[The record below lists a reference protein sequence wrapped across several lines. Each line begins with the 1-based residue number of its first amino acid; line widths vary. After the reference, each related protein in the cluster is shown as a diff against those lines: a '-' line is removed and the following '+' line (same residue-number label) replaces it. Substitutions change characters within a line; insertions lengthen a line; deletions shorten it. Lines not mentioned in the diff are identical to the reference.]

1 MEKSNQK
8 KNVLWYDSGN
18 TVTSLIIGVIL
29 LIIVCSQSFA
39 VGGNSSLA
47 LFGSVIN
54 YNTVYLLA
62 LIYFI
67 LIKTRFGKKYFNY
80 LNVFLIFIYL
90 IVMVTSLLTVIQSFS
105 LNTVLSFILNF
116 VIVIYLFHTMF
127 RDTRI
132 WKDFKLGESP
142 FNELSN
148 EWYFYALIVLGVFS
162 LVVNLI
168 STVVVSGVVLSILD
182 CLYVVFLGR
191 YIFLYGEFLNDEKK
205 DINNSGN
212 FDEIRESIKDVANDV
227 SDKINDLIEENKLDE
242 KIDDM
247 KDKLVEVSKNVT
259 DAVADFVEDVSTTH
273 DEKEETT
280 NSTKSSADTKTE
292 DKKKE
297 VSKKKTSN
305 GKTQNHRNSK
315 KDTKEKKGD
324 TK

>member
-1 MEKSNQK
+1 MEKSNQE

-18 TVTSLIIGVIL
+18 TVTSIIIGIIL
-29 LIIVCSQSFA
+29 LIIICSQSFA

-47 LFGSVIN
+47 LFGSIIN

-67 LIKTRFGKKYFNY
+67 LIKTHFGKKYFNY

-90 IVMVTSLLTVIQSFS
+90 IVMITSLLTVIQSFS
-105 LNTVLSFILNF
+105 LNTILSFILNL

-148 EWYFYALIVLGVFS
+148 EWYFYALIVLSVFS

-168 STVVVSGVVLSILD
+168 STVVISGVVLSILD

-191 YIFLYGEFLNDEKK
+191 YIFLYGEFLNEKKK
-205 DINNSGN
+205 DIHNSGN
-212 FDEIRESIKDVANDV
+212 FDEIRENIKDVADDV
-227 SDKINDLIEENKLDE
+227 SDKINDLIEESNLDE
-242 KIDDM
+242 KIDVM
-247 KDKLVEVSKNVT
+247 KDKIVEVSKNVT
-259 DAVADFVEDVSTTH
+259 DVVTDFV
-273 DEKEETT
+273 EETT
-280 NSTKSSADTKTE
+280 NHDKVVKGDKSNSDTG
-292 DKKKE
+292 DKEKE
-297 VSKKKTSN
+297 VTKKKKTSN
-305 GKTQNHRNSK
+305 STSQTHKRLK

-324 TK
+324 SK